1 MINSAEVKEFFF
13 ESRVLPYF
21 RYLNENTE
29 YSLQQKKRRIRKT
42 QQKIQT
48 TFPEP
53 KSGQESPPH
62 MTFTRNPSKR
72 KGREFQTQSYYTSTT
87 ADRRAKQLQESS
99 VI

>member
-29 YSLQQKKRRIRKT
+29 YSLQQKKRRRRKT

-53 KSGQESPPH
+53 KSGQESPPPH
-62 MTFTRNPSKR
+62 DIHQESQQKKR
-72 KGREFQTQSYYTSTT
+72 KRVSDTELLHVDHG
-87 ADRRAKQLQESS
+87 
-99 VI
+99 